1 MSAKIRSASMQQLL
15 EIAEDENI
23 AVEYKR
29 FKSDINGMYLQVPDC
44 QPVIYLSLK
53 LHSDY
58 RLHRCVLAEEIGH
71 HFTSAGERTPKKHH
85 SMQDRLSIDKC
96 EYKALRWAANYLIP
110 EHDLIDVISE
120 GLCEIWELA
129 EHFDVTEELMR
140 FRLRLWG
147 IKATEGIL

>member
-1 MSAKIRSASMQQLL
+1 MQQLL
-15 EIAEDENI
+15 ETAEAENI

-29 FKSDINGMYLQVPDC
+29 IKSAINGMYLHIPDC

-58 RLHRCVLAEEIGH
+58 RLHRCVLAEELGH
-71 HFTSAGERTPKKHH
+71 HFTSSGERTPKKHH

-96 EYKALRWAANYLIP
+96 EYKALRWAANHMVP
-110 EHDLIDVISE
+110 ENDLLDVVSE
-120 GLCEIWELA
+120 GLFEIWELA
-129 EHFDVTEELMR
+129 EHFNVTEEMMR

-147 IKATEGIL
+147 IKNAGVIL